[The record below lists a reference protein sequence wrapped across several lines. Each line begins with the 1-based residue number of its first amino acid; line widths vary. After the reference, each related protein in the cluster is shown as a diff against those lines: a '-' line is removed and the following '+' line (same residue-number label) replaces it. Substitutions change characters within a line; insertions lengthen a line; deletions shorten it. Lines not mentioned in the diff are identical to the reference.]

1 LNFIIL
7 SLPKIPSLFI
17 NDAQNSQAISEKEL
31 TNLQK
36 VRLQTSLQT
45 RAKNQLKEVL
55 SEAARQ
61 QRIDLLTVSRNS

>member
-1 LNFIIL
+1 
-7 SLPKIPSLFI
+7 LFI